1 MFTDASLLENLPF
14 QMEAP
19 YHIIYGVKV
28 LFIDDRLSYEVTEF
42 EEGSD
47 GTDHRFWDQAGDSR
61 QINLL

>member
-1 MFTDASLLENLPF
+1 
-14 QMEAP
+14 MEAP

-42 EEGSD
+42 KEGSD